1 MGENGWTEAE
11 KAAMKERAEELRS
24 ERGGKKK
31 ADALADLMAKVAE
44 MPDAERLIAE
54 RIHSLV
60 MAAAPRLEPRTW
72 YGMPAWAKD
81 GKVLCFFQPATKF
94 DSRYSTFGFQDVAA
108 LDDGVMWPASFALTA
123 LGPAEAEQ
131 ITELVTRAMG

>member
-1 MGENGWTEAE
+1 
-11 KAAMKERAEELRS
+11 
-24 ERGGKKK
+24 
-31 ADALADLMAKVAE
+31 MAKVAE

-60 MAAAPRLEPRTW
+60 TAAAPDLEPRTW

-94 DSRYSTFGFQDVAA
+94 ESRYSTFGFQDVAA

-123 LGPAEAEQ
+123 LGPAEEKQ
-131 ITELVTRAMG
+131 ITEPGHARGGVTSAAPRRVAVRTMGGVLTHVLPASA